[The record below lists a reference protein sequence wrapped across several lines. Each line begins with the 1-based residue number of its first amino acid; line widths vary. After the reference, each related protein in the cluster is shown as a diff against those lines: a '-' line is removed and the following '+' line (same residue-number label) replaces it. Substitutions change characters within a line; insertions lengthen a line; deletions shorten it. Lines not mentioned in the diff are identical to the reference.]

1 MHKGKKHKTFVESQS
16 EGVLKDTF
24 FKYIPDAAQV
34 STYLKSKFGRPK
46 KKTGYL
52 DKPKKRTG
60 HTDYRKKGIFK

>member
-1 MHKGKKHKTFVESQS
+1 MADKKKTFVESQS

-34 STYLKSKFGRPK
+34 STYLKSKFGSSK
-46 KKTGYL
+46 KK
-52 DKPKKRTG
+52 TG

>member
-34 STYLKSKFGRPK
+34 STYLKSKFGGSK
-46 KKTGYL
+46 KK
-52 DKPKKRTG
+52 TG
-60 HTDYRKKGIFK
+60 HTDYRKKGLFKK